1 VLDGADPQPSIQSL
15 ARLGETTAALHLA
28 LGQPGGGPDF
38 DPELIDDADVEAW
51 QADVRAEVEQAL
63 HGLRAHGQTIDPGP
77 LLARADGIRALR
89 GAPKTR
95 HHGDYHLG
103 QVLETMDG
111 NFAIIDFEGEPSKP
125 LSVRRAKRSPL
136 RDVAGM
142 LRSFDY
148 ARHAAL
154 RAGDADAAQRRA
166 RADAWY
172 VAARQAFLD
181 AYLPIVGRDP
191 AEVEAP
197 LAALELEKA
206 AYEVLY
212 ELNNRPDWL
221 AIPVQALSS

>member
-1 VLDGADPQPSIQSL
+1 VC
-15 ARLGETTAALHLA
+15 
-28 LGQPGGGPDF
+28 
-38 DPELIDDADVEAW
+38 
-51 QADVRAEVEQAL
+51 AEVERAVHAL
-63 HGLRAHGQTIDPGP
+63 IAHGHGIDPGP
-77 LLARADGIRALR
+77 LFARADGVRALR
-89 GAPKTR
+89 GARKTR

-103 QVLETMDG
+103 QVLETPEG

-154 RAGDADAAQRRA
+154 RTGDASDPRRRA
-166 RADAWY
+166 RAEDWY
-172 VAARQAFLD
+172 VAVRQAFLA
-181 AYLPIVGRDP
+181 AYLATVRREQADLLP
-191 AEVEAP
+191 ADVAAP

-221 AIPVQALSS
+221 AIPLQAFLSVTL